1 MPSIGV
7 VVYVRW
13 CKQRSYLAN
22 FNCSCGG
29 PLWTLGICVCVCSP
43 ASGQLGINHSTV
55 WAVLCRRLCGGGSV
69 ARLELENRFSIA
81 NCQFDDA
88 LSVFV
93 FVGGR
98 QAGWQSGLVL
108 PGYLECAL
116 GTWKRCGHNGGHHS
130 ADRCC
135 SVYFKVLSPISLSSE
150 AVCWLR

>member
-55 WAVLCRRLCGGGSV
+55 WAVLCRRLCGGSSV

-98 QAGWQSGLVL
+98 QAGSQGWSSRVTSSARWARGKGAATTVVITQQTAA
-108 PGYLECAL
+108 AL
-116 GTWKRCGHNGGHHS
+116 CTLK
-130 ADRCC
+130 
-135 SVYFKVLSPISLSSE
+135 F
-150 AVCWLR
+150 